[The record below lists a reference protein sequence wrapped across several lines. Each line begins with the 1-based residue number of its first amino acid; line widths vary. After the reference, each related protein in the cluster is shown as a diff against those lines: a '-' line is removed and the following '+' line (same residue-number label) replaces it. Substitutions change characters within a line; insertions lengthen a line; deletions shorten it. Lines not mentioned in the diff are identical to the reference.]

1 MEAAR
6 GRRQRRFIGYPTDS
20 LLGVV
25 RDAEAAAKVTAAL
38 KAAGIPDRDITI
50 LRGEE
55 SAARFD
61 PTGAVHGL
69 FTRLR
74 RIVSFTVM
82 DQLPDMAW
90 YDAAVRAGHAVVMAK
105 VRGDDRKRPKPC
117 ASSATTV
124 RISSTTTADSRPRRS
139 SAGRGRSL
147 PSPTSSSADQ
157 ASSSADQAAA
167 LPHRDR
173 RRDHRQIDQ
182 RISLDEDE
190 VGHFADLDRA
200 GLRLHAEQP
209 RAG

>member
-1 MEAAR
+1 MEAAH

-25 RDAEAAAKVTAAL
+25 PDAEAAAKVAAAL
-38 KAAGIPDRDITI
+38 KAAGVPDRDITI

-90 YDAAVRAGHAVVMAK
+90 YDAAVRGGHAVVMAK
-105 VRGDDRKRPKPC
+105 VRGDERKSE
-117 ASSATTV
+117 AV
-124 RISSTTTADSRPRRS
+124 RI
-139 SAGRGRSL
+139 L
-147 PSPTSSSADQ
+147 
-157 ASSSADQAAA
+157 
-167 LPHRDR
+167 
-173 RRDHRQIDQ
+173 RDH
-182 RISLDEDE
+182 
-190 VGHFADLDRA
+190 GAHFVNYYGRFATEEIVRWQGPEPAVSDILKR
-200 GLRLHAEQP
+200 
-209 RAG
+209 